1 MSSKGLLV
9 VISGPSGVGKGTVV
23 KELMA
28 QRNDIHL
35 SVSATTRKKRDG
47 EIDGVNYHYLTEDEF
62 LKIKEEDGFVESARF
77 CDNYYGTLKSEVFE
91 KLESGINVILEIEV
105 QGALNVRR
113 KYPEGVF
120 IYIMPPSMSELR
132 ARLIGRNTEPPEI
145 VEERL
150 KTAEWEF
157 THLDKYNYIVENDSV
172 PKAAQTIG
180 CIIEAEQSRMERK
193 IDYMKERFI

>member
-1 MSSKGLLV
+1 MSSKGLLI

-23 KELMA
+23 KALLK
-28 QRNDIHL
+28 QRNDTEV
-35 SVSATTRKKRDG
+35 SVSATTRQRRDG
-47 EIDGVNYHYLTEDEF
+47 EIDGVNYHYMTEEDF
-62 LKIKEEDGFVESARF
+62 LKIKEQDGFVECARF

-91 KLESGINVILEIEV
+91 KLESGINIILEIEV
-105 QGALNVRR
+105 QGAMNVRR

-132 ARLIGRNTEPPEI
+132 ARLTGRNTEPPEI

-150 KTAEWEF
+150 KTAKWEF
-157 THLDKYNYIVENDSV
+157 THLDKYNYIVENENV
-172 PKAAQTIG
+172 PQTAHTIS

-193 IDYMKERFI
+193 IDYMKERFK